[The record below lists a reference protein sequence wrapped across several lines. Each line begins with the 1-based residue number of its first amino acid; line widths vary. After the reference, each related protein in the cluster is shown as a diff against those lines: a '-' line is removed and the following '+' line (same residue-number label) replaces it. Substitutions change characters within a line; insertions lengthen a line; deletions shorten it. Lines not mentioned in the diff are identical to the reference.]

1 MKVNRFTFF
10 LFIFLFLSVT
20 LFSDIYIY
28 IDKSG
33 KRIISNILPLEYR
46 KILKVI
52 KTKRHFYRG
61 SLSKTKYEEKINY
74 YSKLYGVDPKLV
86 KAIIKVESDFKEYAV
101 SKKGAKGL
109 MQLMEETAKEYGV
122 SVNEIFN
129 PDKNLSAG
137 IKHLK
142 KLIDKYGDI
151 KLALAAYN
159 AGETNVDEYG
169 GIPPFNETIN
179 YVEKVLYYYKGT
191 KVSAKNYV
199 KKKKKKKKKKIKV
212 YYDENGVLHLSNI
225 DS

>member
-1 MKVNRFTFF
+1 MNKVVTFF
-10 LFIFLFLSVT
+10 FTISISSLV

-28 IDKSG
+28 IDKNG
-33 KRIISNILPLEYR
+33 NRVISNLLPMEYK
-46 KILKVI
+46 KILKII
-52 KTKRHFYRG
+52 KTKKHFYRG
-61 SLSKTKYEEKINY
+61 TLSKTKYEEKINY

-122 SVNEIFN
+122 SVNEIFD

-169 GIPPFNETIN
+169 GIPPFNETIS
-179 YVEKVLYYYKGT
+179 YVEKVLYYYKGI
-191 KVSAKNYV
+191 KISAKNYV
-199 KKKKKKKKKKIKV
+199 KKKKKKRKKRKIKA
-212 YYDENGVLHLSNI
+212 YYDENGVLTLSNI
-225 DS
+225 D